1 VLQLANRKLKPDY
14 VLINLIG
21 DDVTTSLDIT
31 HYKLELK
38 RANLAFRTYAP
49 LVKHY
54 CKSKAIVCCDEFIY
68 FCLPFIHSF
77 FFVSLCTKFKIFVSS
92 KEKAEGLGM
101 SPDIGPQ
108 CQGMSI

>member
-1 VLQLANRKLKPDY
+1 LLIVYALLTSRTTQALLYSATIPEWVLQLANRKLKPDH
-14 VLINLIG
+14 VLVNLIG

-54 CKSKAIVCCDEFIY
+54 CKSKAIV
-68 FCLPFIHSF
+68 L
-77 FFVSLCTKFKIFVSS
+77 T
-92 KEKAEGLGM
+92 
-101 SPDIGPQ
+101 
-108 CQGMSI
+108 